1 MHGVSSEY
9 FPMVSDVYISE
20 NNAKVFM
27 VEEHVVGGDLFEYIS
42 SQEELQ
48 EEENCKELF
57 RNLLSAVALMH
68 SAGITHRDLKP
79 ENIFLKFMDNANS
92 IMIGDF
98 GQSHSTNP
106 KISGA
111 APWVNPNSMDTF
123 VGTVDYMAPEMV
135 KNQKGEGESGADS
148 SYSTLV
154 DEWACGCIFYLC
166 LTGVLPFSTDANG
179 NALSTPKIFNNIL
192 NSNKV
197 TFPAEFQFSDS
208 CKVRTRRKDRLLPKN
223 FRNPI
228 VRILIQPNPVTF
240 APTPQDLIT
249 LLLEA
254 KPDRRITAKEALEL
268 SFFKDVPDRPS
279 HLTDA
284 AIARRKSSL
293 NNTMVNLKN
302 KRRDSIDASRRNS
315 LSRRNR

>member
-111 APWVNPNSMDTF
+111 APWVNPNSMDTY

-135 KNQKGEGESGADS
+135 KNQKGEGESGKDS

-179 NALSTPKIFNNIL
+179 NTLSTPKIFNNIL

-208 CKVRTRRKDRLLPKN
+208 CKVRTRRKYGCFSKTSATRL
-223 FRNPI
+223 F
-228 VRILIQPNPVTF
+228 V
-240 APTPQDLIT
+240 
-249 LLLEA
+249 
-254 KPDRRITAKEALEL
+254 
-268 SFFKDVPDRPS
+268 S
-279 HLTDA
+279 
-284 AIARRKSSL
+284 
-293 NNTMVNLKN
+293 
-302 KRRDSIDASRRNS
+302 
-315 LSRRNR
+315 